1 MSNNECNICMDRDVN
16 TQLCCQTCSA
26 CICSTCCNS
35 MKSVKYD
42 EKYGVFAKYDCPYCR
57 CKTETAFRELNRKD
71 LFEFINFDYKK
82 FIVIANKYDDL
93 VDKYKNNVNE
103 HHNKLSQ
110 TQEYLKK
117 IEEQKRMNNIQKSYI
132 DALEKKVK
140 KMREVEKKTKLRETL
155 SVLSSKNRK
164 TIRIE
169 EVKQLLLE
177 D

>member
-1 MSNNECNICMDRDVN
+1 M
-16 TQLCCQTCSA
+16 
-26 CICSTCCNS
+26 
-35 MKSVKYD
+35 
-42 EKYGVFAKYDCPYCR
+42 
-57 CKTETAFRELNRKD
+57 
-71 LFEFINFDYKK
+71 
-82 FIVIANKYDDL
+82 
-93 VDKYKNNVNE
+93 VDKYKNNINE
-103 HHNKLSQ
+103 HHNTLSQ